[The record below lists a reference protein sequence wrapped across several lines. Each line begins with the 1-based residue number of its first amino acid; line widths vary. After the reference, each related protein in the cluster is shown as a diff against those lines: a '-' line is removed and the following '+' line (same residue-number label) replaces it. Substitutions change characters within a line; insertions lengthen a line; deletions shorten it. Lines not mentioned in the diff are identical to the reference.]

1 MSRADWS
8 MVEFDD
14 TLSMTVMWRRTV
26 DDDGHQLYATVVD
39 GRVVRVAVVD
49 EAADSVWT
57 ADDAVLAAARADL
70 DALVDQ

>member
-1 MSRADWS
+1 MSRADWT

-14 TLSMTVMWRRTV
+14 TLSLTVMWRRTV

-39 GRVVRVAVVD
+39 GRVVTVT
-49 EAADSVWT
+49 AADADGNTST

-70 DALVDQ
+70 ADLVDQ